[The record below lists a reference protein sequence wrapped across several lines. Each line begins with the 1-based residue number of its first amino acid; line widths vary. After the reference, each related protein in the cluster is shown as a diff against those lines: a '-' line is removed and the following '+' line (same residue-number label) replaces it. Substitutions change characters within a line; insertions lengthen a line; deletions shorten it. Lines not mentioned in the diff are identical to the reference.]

1 MISTAGVGNGHYKRR
16 ELPIHGAQVDDITTP
31 VHFTYAPRR
40 GEGGRAGYAPHY
52 AERNHRLG
60 TATGPTPERNH
71 RLGTATGP
79 LPVHEAPRF
88 GRLRLPQLGAGVSR
102 NGSVERRTPTMAAY
116 FYGHYN
122 LGT

>member
-1 MISTAGVGNGHYKRR
+1 MLTAGAKGW
-16 ELPIHGAQVDDITTP
+16 
-31 VHFTYAPRR
+31 RR

-52 AERNHRLG
+52 ATRERNHRLA
-60 TATGPTPERNH
+60 TATGS
-71 RLGTATGP
+71 

-102 NGSVERRTPTMAAY
+102 NGSVKRLDAHRGGI